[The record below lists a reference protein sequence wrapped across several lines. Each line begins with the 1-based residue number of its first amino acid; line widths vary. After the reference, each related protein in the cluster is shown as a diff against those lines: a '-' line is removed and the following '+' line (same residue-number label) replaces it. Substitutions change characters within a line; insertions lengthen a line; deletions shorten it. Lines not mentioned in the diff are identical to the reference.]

1 MSDSHRRQARRSRKR
16 SAGAARTAGFSLVE
30 MMVALGVS
38 MILMAGIIQL
48 LVGNKQAYRI
58 QEGASRLNENA
69 RFAVQD
75 ITQKL
80 RMGGHWGGV
89 ASNFV
94 STNGGLP
101 GAPGNNCTHGGWAT
115 FSNTGLEGYE
125 GGATSPLVTCVPDA
139 NYVANSDVVVVRYAD
154 ALSVPS
160 AQATAAPLDAD
171 IYVRAG
177 VGRRAEIAQG
187 SDITGIGDLYDAGDP
202 DAAGFYN
209 YPYRLF
215 AYFVRPCSAP
225 GADGVCDTA
234 DDAGDG
240 IPTLVR
246 LALVGT
252 TLDEEGVVEG
262 VEQLQVQY
270 GVNTDG
276 DLDGNADQYFTADNV
291 PNWNN
296 VVSLRLSL
304 LVRNPE
310 TDVSADD
317 ADTYDM
323 VGGFSYTPPAA
334 DRQFPRKL
342 YNTVIQVR
350 NRTRG

>member
-1 MSDSHRRQARRSRKR
+1 MTSDAHRVKQPAGTRR
-16 SAGAARTAGFSLVE
+16 AAGFSLVE
-30 MMVALGVS
+30 MMVALAVA

-69 RFAVQD
+69 RFAIQD
-75 ITQKL
+75 MTHRL

-89 ASNFV
+89 TPNFV

-101 GAPGNNCTHGGWAT
+101 AAGNDCTQGGWAS
-115 FSNTGLEGYE
+115 FANTGLEGYE
-125 GGATSPLVTCVPDA
+125 GGANSPLVTCVPDA

-154 ALSVPS
+154 ATPIPS
-160 AQATAAPLDAD
+160 AQATAAPLDSD

-177 VGRRAEIAQG
+177 TGRRAEIAQG
-187 SDITGIGDLYDAGDP
+187 SDISSISDLYDAGDP

-209 YPYRLF
+209 YPYRVF

-225 GADGVCDTA
+225 GADDVCNTA

-252 TLDEEGVVEG
+252 TLEEEDVVEG

-276 DLDGNADQYFTADNV
+276 DLEGNADRYFTADNV

-296 VVSLRLSL
+296 VVSVRLSL

-310 TDVSADD
+310 TDVSANDT
-317 ADTYDM
+317 DTYDM
-323 VGGFSYTPPAA
+323 AGGFNYTPPAA
-334 DRQFPRKL
+334 DRQFTRKL